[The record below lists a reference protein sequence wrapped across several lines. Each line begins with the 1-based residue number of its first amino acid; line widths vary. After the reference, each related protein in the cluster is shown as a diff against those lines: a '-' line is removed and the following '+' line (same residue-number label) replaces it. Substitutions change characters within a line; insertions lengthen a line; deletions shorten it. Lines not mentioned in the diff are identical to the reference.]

1 MTPTVEE
8 VEAGAATEPSA
19 EPYNFLSPQRTSKE
33 QLAGLQIAAA
43 RAAAGLQAVLSTR
56 LRQSVTVA
64 ATRLEEM
71 TVVDAIGTLTT
82 PCVAYLFDPG
92 DGGDANGVLDLGTA
106 FASYAVDRLLGG
118 PGSTSDAQRALTE
131 MEQRVIKDVI
141 DRVLAAIG
149 EGLRDFGRL
158 KPTAVST
165 EATTEN
171 LAAGMG
177 TDAVILTTFE
187 VKAEEAVGVLTVC
200 LPLATVAN
208 YSPEPRTAP
217 RARTVS
223 AGRNDARAN
232 LEAAVRR
239 ARVPVMVR
247 FPAITLP
254 ARAVAMLTPGQTIQT
269 ALPLDVPV
277 EVRVS
282 GRLRF
287 LGAPG
292 QVHGTVGVRIVRG
305 VSVDAGGPPAPT
317 RARIL

>member
-1 MTPTVEE
+1 VTPTVEE
-8 VEAGAATEPSA
+8 VEAGATMEPSA

-33 QLAGLQIAAA
+33 QLAGLQTAAA

-64 ATRLEEM
+64 STRLEEM
-71 TVVDAIGTLTT
+71 TVVDAVGTLST
-82 PCVAYLFDPG
+82 PCAAYLFDPG

-106 FASYAVDRLLGG
+106 LASYAVDRLLGG
-118 PGSTSDAQRALTE
+118 PGSTPDAQRALTE
-131 MEQRVIKDVI
+131 MEQRVIKDVV
-141 DRVLAAIG
+141 DRALAAIG
-149 EGLRDFGRL
+149 ESMRDFGRL
-158 KPTAVST
+158 KPTAVSA
-165 EATTEN
+165 EATTDN

-187 VKAEEAVGVLTVC
+187 VKAEEPVGVLTLC
-200 LPLATVAN
+200 LPLTTVAN
-208 YSPEPRTAP
+208 FNPEPRTAP
-217 RARTVS
+217 RARTAS

-305 VSVDAGGPPAPT
+305 VSVDAGSPPVPT